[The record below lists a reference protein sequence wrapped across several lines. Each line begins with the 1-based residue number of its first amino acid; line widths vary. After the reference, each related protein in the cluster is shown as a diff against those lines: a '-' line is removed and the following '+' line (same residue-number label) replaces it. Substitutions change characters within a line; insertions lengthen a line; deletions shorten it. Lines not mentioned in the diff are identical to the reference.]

1 MWSQRVLRRVTI
13 ITRYERS
20 FWPVIQMLGPSSLDD
35 NAAAANASSNVAAF
49 KGNRSLSGSEK
60 DAQKRL
66 IARDLFKTMAT
77 SAVQGGMSKSDQP
90 MFTPALGAHEHTADY
105 DRVIAVMTR
114 EQRWR
119 SRMLEVLA
127 PSPNLTIV
135 DLGSGTGSFAILVKD
150 TEPTVRMIAVDP
162 DPAVRAIAEDKAGDR
177 QIEFLTAMGNEPIA
191 SVLQGTVDAVTCSL
205 VLHQCPME
213 AKIGILA
220 NAYRLL
226 KPGGRLLVSDYGEQR
241 TLLMHLL
248 FKQVRE
254 VDGYENTRPN
264 KDGMI
269 PSFMADAGF
278 ERVEELK
285 LTQTPTGSIS
295 LYSGWKAV

>member
-13 ITRYERS
+13 ITRHERS
-20 FWPVIQMLGPSSLDD
+20 FWPVIRMLGPSSLDD

-162 DPAVRAIAEDKAGDR
+162 DPPVRAIAEDKSCDR
-177 QIEFLTAMGNEPIA
+177 QIEFITAMGNEPIT
-191 SVLQGTVDAVTCSL
+191 SVPQGTVDAVTCSL